1 MLNTYFYQ
9 NLSNISLDC
18 WKFVLKTLRRQGI
31 STLCSLRTEE
41 ACKNLQNIITHSIFN
56 IETSNKT
63 WIIENWFT
71 LHTNEWTPLNFCFML
86 TLTIINKNWLIILL
100 TSRQSQLIHESY
112 QVFLCLKKWS
122 LGSARVVWKRDD
134 FPDSWRSYNRPQLI
148 HESYA
153 SLFMS

>member
-1 MLNTYFYQ
+1 MVHSYQ
-9 NLSNISLDC
+9 WGD
-18 WKFVLKTLRRQGI
+18 FARQGI

-100 TSRQSQLIHESY
+100 TSRQSQLIHE
-112 QVFLCLKKWS
+112 LS
-122 LGSARVVWKRDD
+122 LGSARVVWKRGD
-134 FPDSWRSYNRPQLI
+134 FPDSRRSYNRPQLI
-148 HESYA
+148 YESYA